1 MKTVFADTVYWIAII
16 SPKDHWRKAALNA
29 KDRVGQVWIV
39 TTDEV
44 LSELLTAFRA
54 KGKALREQAA
64 MTVRK
69 ILSNPNV
76 KVVPQSRNSFLEGLS
91 LYEKR
96 QDKGYSLTDCI
107 SMNVMR
113 TRSITQVLTNDHHFE
128 QEGFGVLMSRDQT

>member
-1 MKTVFADTVYWIAII
+1 MKTVFADTVYWIAIS
-16 SPKDHWRKAALNA
+16 SPKDQWRKAAQNA
-29 KDRVGQVWIV
+29 QERVGRVWIV

-44 LSELLTAFRA
+44 LSELLTLFS
-54 KGKALREQAA
+54 GPGEALRKQAA

-69 ILSNPNV
+69 ILANPNV

-107 SMNVMR
+107 SMNVMK

-128 QEGFGVLMSRDQT
+128 QESFVVLMSGDQT